1 MESARPAGADDLAA
15 IVALINACAT
25 ELRPTRGGDVW
36 FRREGPTPPP
46 EDYLARRLASPD
58 DHVIVGLIDAEV
70 IGFATVALETLRDGT
85 RLGVIDDLYVD
96 VEARAIG
103 VGEAMAVEAVAWCE
117 SHGCFGIDASALPG
131 NRAAKNFF
139 ETHGFIA
146 RRIVMHRRLG

>member
-1 MESARPAGADDLAA
+1 MESARPAHADDVIA
-15 IVALINACAT
+15 IVGLVDACAA
-25 ELRPTRGGDVW
+25 ELRPTRGGDLW

-46 EDYLARRLASPD
+46 ETYIARRLESPV

-70 IGFATVALETLRDGT
+70 VGFATVALETLRDGT

-96 VEARAIG
+96 AEARSVG

-139 ETHGFIA
+139 ETYGFVA
-146 RRIVMHRRLG
+146 RRIIMHRPLI